1 MRPHLALAGVLVA
14 LSSGGCTVVRIAPDV
29 ISSFVRTHSLELD
42 KVYDAIDKGD
52 FPLAESRLKQLDQ
65 EKPERLLVSEIAY
78 LRALLAERQGQ
89 TTEALARYRAVVTEH
104 PDTPDAYLAA
114 RKIPRLQSPTPALA
128 GPDGGP

>member
-14 LSSGGCTVVRIAPDV
+14 LLSGGCTFVRIAPDV
-29 ISSFVRTHSLELD
+29 ISSLVRTHSIELGL
-42 KVYDAIDKGD
+42 VYDAIDEGD

-89 TTEALARYRAVVTEH
+89 TAEALARYRTIVTEH

-114 RKIPRLQSPTPALA
+114 RKIQRLQRATPAVA